1 MYQILDARFYFS
13 QDQLDHGHLQMILFF
28 FFFLKVTGVIANI
41 NQFIL
46 LKNNQ
51 QSKK

>member
-28 FFFLKVTGVIANI
+28 FFLQVTGVIANI

>member
-13 QDQLDHGHLQMILFF
+13 QGHFYGHLQMIIFF
-28 FFFLKVTGVIANI
+28 FYVTGIIANI

-46 LKNNQ
+46 LKSNQ

>member
-13 QDQLDHGHLQMILFF
+13 QDQLDHGHLQMILFC
-28 FFFLKVTGVIANI
+28 FLQVTGVIANI

>member
-28 FFFLKVTGVIANI
+28 FLQVTGVIANI
-41 NQFIL
+41 NQLIL